1 MLGSS
6 MMDFFAFLIATVFHI
21 EKILCIFFRTLEHS
35 LNPPMNFTVATSLG
49 TDGQANLFLLGS
61 S

>member
-35 LNPPMNFTVATSLG
+35 LNHSINFPVVLSLG
-49 TDGQANLFLLGS
+49 TDGQANLFLLVS